1 MVRAGLWAQ
10 NDEDSRREQ
19 HAVRGR
25 KRFGDLAIKRV
36 RDLEQ
41 VRREEDIYIYYRVS
55 KILLFSQILNFWY
68 LINIRKT
75 EIHI

>member
-1 MVRAGLWAQ
+1 MEMVRAGLWAQ

-25 KRFGDLAIKRV
+25 KQFGDLAIKRV

-41 VRREEDIYIYYRVS
+41 VRREEDIYILSCFQDFVVFANT
-55 KILLFSQILNFWY
+55 KF
-68 LINIRKT
+68 
-75 EIHI
+75 